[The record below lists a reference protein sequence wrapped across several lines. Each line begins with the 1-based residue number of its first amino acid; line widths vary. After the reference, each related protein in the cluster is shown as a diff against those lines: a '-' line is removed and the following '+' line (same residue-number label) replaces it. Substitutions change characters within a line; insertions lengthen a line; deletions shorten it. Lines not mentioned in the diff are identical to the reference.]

1 MITTAEMGTPQKRR
15 LKFQNQVAPHWAHLA
30 KQKRQPDQEMETR
43 DAANKCS
50 LQSRIET
57 FQLKDDQTP
66 TKATQTPNKAPI
78 EEVHISKENYMKFG
92 SITREIESLR
102 AARMQ
107 SIAEIQ
113 NSIAANSNKSC
124 HAQAEES
131 VSGTVPESDAK
142 NSEGLMFDINLD
154 KEKEHKIEVITIN
167 SDEEGG
173 DGISNNK
180 SCMFIKPAGSYG
192 KLLAETILKKFK
204 ELNQLKKNGN
214 YGTSKKNY
222 QGKEVAAVASS
233 IMSPCEDRAKDT
245 HTNSRTKEGDL
256 AGANDR
262 EFMEDTGMVED
273 VSLYNS
279 SDMET
284 DGSGNADLLPGDD
297 FEECWRDMDLAM
309 ETAKENEGQEGDSG
323 HIRRQHQCQE
333 EEEEEDVCIHDCKLD
348 EQHGLVCRIC
358 GLIEKK
364 IDTIFEYQWH
374 KPSKSIKTY
383 PVRPTGLT
391 DSNLSGKPAKLL
403 NGLNE
408 EITGDDIAIHP
419 RHRKHIRPHQLEGF
433 NFLVKN
439 LTGDNPGGCILAH
452 APGSGKT
459 FMLIS
464 FIQSFL
470 GRYPNLR
477 PLIVLPK
484 GIIPT
489 WRKEFK
495 NWQIEDI
502 PLFDFY
508 TRKADTRSEQL
519 EILKIWEEKKSVL
532 LLGYQQFASIVTDE
546 ADNSTVRECR
556 DKLLYVPELLIL
568 DEGHTPRN
576 EETNCLNSL
585 AKVQTVRKVVLSGTL
600 FQNHVKEVFNIVNLI
615 RPRFLVS
622 EHARPIVRR
631 ILSQVNMSG
640 RRNTGSVSEA
650 LFCELVEE
658 TLKQEQSSSTKIEVI
673 RGLRNLT
680 ENILHYYKG
689 DLLDDLPGL
698 CDFTVMLNLTARQK
712 RKVKDICRLNGIF
725 KRNSSCALVSVHPS
739 LEEMKDNNIDTI
751 VESLDI
757 SEGVKARF
765 VLNLLSLAVSN
776 KEKVLVFGRYL
787 NSLKLLEKLVINTK
801 GWTLNKEVF
810 RITGST
816 SQNDREWATD
826 RFNNSKDA
834 KILFGSVKACGEG
847 ISLVGASRLVILDQH
862 ANPSVTRQVVGRAF
876 RPGQVKK
883 VFCYRLVACESPE
896 EEEHATSLCKEVVS
910 KMWFEWK
917 EHELSHCRFGLD
929 TVNFNN
935 CGDVFFE
942 SDGLRKD
949 VNALYKR

>member
-1 MITTAEMGTPQKRR
+1 MRTPQKRR
-15 LKFQNQVAPHWAHLA
+15 LKFQNQVAPHWAYQA
-30 KQKRQPDQEMETR
+30 EQKRQTDQEKETR
-43 DAANKCS
+43 DAANDRS

-66 TKATQTPNKAPI
+66 TKAIQTPNKAPI

-102 AARMQ
+102 AARMR
-107 SIAEIQ
+107 SISEIQ

-124 HAQAEES
+124 HVQAEES
-131 VSGTVPESDAK
+131 VSGTAPERNAR
-142 NSEGLMFDINLD
+142 NSESLMFDINLD
-154 KEKEHKIEVITIN
+154 KEKEHKIEVITID
-167 SDEEGG
+167 SDEEGD
-173 DGISNNK
+173 DGISDNK
-180 SCMFIKPAGSYG
+180 SCMFTKPAGSYG

-204 ELNQLKKNGN
+204 ELEQSKKNGN
-214 YGTSKKNY
+214 HGINKKNY
-222 QGKEVAAVASS
+222 QGKEVAADASS

-245 HTNSRTKEGDL
+245 HTKNCTKEGDL

-262 EFMEDTGMVED
+262 EFAKDTCIVEHT
-273 VSLYNS
+273 SLYNS

-284 DGSGNADLLPGDD
+284 DGSDDTDGPPGDD

-309 ETAKENEGQEGDSG
+309 ETAKENEDKKGDAG
-323 HIRRQHQCQE
+323 HFRRQDLCEE

-364 IDTIFEYQWH
+364 IDAIFEYQWH
-374 KPSKSIKTY
+374 KPSRSIKTY
-383 PVRPTGLT
+383 PVEPRGLT
-391 DSNLSGKPAKLL
+391 DSNVPDRPTKLL
-403 NGLNE
+403 NGFNE
-408 EITGDDIAIHP
+408 EITGEDIAIHP

-470 GRYPNLR
+470 ARYPDLR

-484 GIIPT
+484 GIVPT

-508 TRKADTRSEQL
+508 THKADTRSEQL
-519 EILKIWEEKKSVL
+519 EILKTWEAKKSIL

-546 ADNSTVRECR
+546 SDNSTVRDCR

-615 RPRFLVS
+615 RPRFLTS

-673 RGLRNLT
+673 KGLRNLT

-698 CDFTVMLNLTARQK
+698 CDFTVMLNLTSRQK
-712 RKVKDICRLNGIF
+712 RAVKTISRLNNIF
-725 KRNSSCALVSVHPS
+725 KRNSLCALVSVHPS
-739 LEEMKDNNIDTI
+739 LEDVKDNKIDAI
-751 VESLDI
+751 LESLDI
-757 SEGVKARF
+757 TEGVKARF
-765 VLNLLSLAVSN
+765 LLNLLSLAVSN

-787 NSLKLLEKLVINTK
+787 SSLKLLEKLVISTK

-816 SQNDREWATD
+816 SQNDREWATE

-883 VFCYRLVACESPE
+883 VFCYRLVACDSPE

-917 EHELSHCRFGLD
+917 EYELSHYRFGLD
-929 TVNFNN
+929 AVNFDN

-942 SDGLRKD
+942 SDGLQKD